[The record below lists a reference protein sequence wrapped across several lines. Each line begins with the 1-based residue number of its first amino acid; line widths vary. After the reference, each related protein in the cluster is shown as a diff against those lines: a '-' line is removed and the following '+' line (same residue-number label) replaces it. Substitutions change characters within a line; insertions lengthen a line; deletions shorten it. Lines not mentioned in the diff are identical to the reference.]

1 MYTSLIPPECKDEIG
16 EVDLSKF
23 NKKGDIYFFGWV
35 LFELFTG
42 KKYEFENENE
52 NEYIHILN
60 KYSNENEINKLKK
73 EFKLLIIKSLEKV
86 ITFLYFI
93 LFYLNIFI
101 FFRMILIVLLF
112 MNY

>member
-1 MYTSLIPPECKDEIG
+1 MYTSLIPPECKDRPG
-16 EVDLSKF
+16 KVDLSKF

-52 NEYIHILN
+52 TEYIEILN
-60 KYSNENEINKLKK
+60 KYSNENEVNKLKK

-86 ITFLYFI
+86 ITF
-93 LFYLNIFI
+93 FI
-101 FFRMILIVLLF
+101 FYFFLIF
-112 MNY
+112 FF

>member
-1 MYTSLIPPECKDEIG
+1 MYISLIPPECKDEFG
-16 EVDLSKF
+16 KVDLSKF

-42 KKYEFENENE
+42 KKYEFENENK
-52 NEYIHILN
+52 YIKILN

-86 ITFLYFI
+86 ITFLFFI
-93 LFYLNIFI
+93 IYIF
-101 FFRMILIVLLF
+101 LE
-112 MNY
+112 

>member
-1 MYTSLIPPECKDEIG
+1 MGYKGIENEDMYASLIPPECKDEFG
-16 EVDLSKF
+16 KVDLSKF

-42 KKYEFENENE
+42 VNKYDFGSE
-52 NEYIHILN
+52 NEYIVILN

-93 LFYLNIFI
+93 
-101 FFRMILIVLLF
+101 FF
-112 MNY
+112 